1 MCQAQPPLPEPETAA
16 LRQDLADLEARVAA
30 QDAVI
35 ARMGE
40 AYDAQGARLDELE
53 RLLRELRNPKGEAHR
68 E

>member
-1 MCQAQPPLPEPETAA
+1 
-16 LRQDLADLEARVAA
+16 VAA